1 VNAVRP
7 TLAATAP
14 LSIRQAIADAGLDR
28 AEAAYLLRAV
38 TGASHAY
45 LIAHAEECLSDAQ
58 AQRFRDLAQR
68 RREGEPVAYLIGRRE
83 FYGLDFEV
91 DPAVLIPR
99 PETELLVDLALA
111 CLPPNAAARVL
122 DLGTGSGAIALA
134 LAQQRPRLEVVAVDC
149 SPAALLVAARNLRR
163 LIPGA
168 HRVRLMHSDW
178 YRALSGCTFDLV
190 VSNPPYVAAAD
201 PHLTQGDLR
210 FEPAAALV
218 GGNDGLD
225 AIRQIVTGA
234 TAFLV
239 PGGQLLF
246 EHGHDQAEACRQLLA
261 TAGFSSLVGA
271 ADLAGIPRVAGG
283 RLGGTAS

>member
-99 PETELLVDLALA
+99 PETELLVDLPPRA
-111 CLPPNAAARVL
+111 CSISA
-122 DLGTGSGAIALA
+122 
-134 LAQQRPRLEVVAVDC
+134 
-149 SPAALLVAARNLRR
+149 PAAVRSRWRWRSSGQDWRWWPSTVRR
-163 LIPGA
+163 Q
-168 HRVRLMHSDW
+168 RCW
-178 YRALSGCTFDLV
+178 WQRATF
-190 VSNPPYVAAAD
+190 
-201 PHLTQGDLR
+201 
-210 FEPAAALV
+210 
-218 GGNDGLD
+218 GG
-225 AIRQIVTGA
+225 
-234 TAFLV
+234 
-239 PGGQLLF
+239 
-246 EHGHDQAEACRQLLA
+246 
-261 TAGFSSLVGA
+261 
-271 ADLAGIPRVAGG
+271 
-283 RLGGTAS
+283 